1 MQAWLQTTQQQLS
14 RQLQANKLP
23 HALLFSGVKGAGHEE
38 LALWL
43 TQVLLCQH
51 YHVDNLNILH
61 GCNQCKTCQL
71 FASNSYPD
79 HITLSTDKATI
90 GVDEVRKLSQ
100 FFEKTA
106 HIGTAKTAWVKQAD
120 SMTISAANALLK
132 TLEEPTANSF
142 IILTTNSVETLL
154 PTIISRCQQFKI
166 RPPVG
171 ENLLAEFSKGDGQHV
186 TLQHNQQSTD
196 LFANLSHYS
205 ELSDT
210 SVANDFQTFRNNI
223 KQYLCYHA
231 HRAELLKA
239 LVDNNNAMRWFEKVI
254 VDLTREQ
261 WRWELST
268 QSDIE
273 MNLGTEKLWQIY
285 RLIQT
290 ANMKLKT
297 LVQVNRQFL
306 SEKLLVDISQIV
318 NSAED

>member
-14 RQLQANKLP
+14 RQLQASKLP

-51 YHVDNLNILH
+51 YHVDSQNILH
-61 GCNQCKTCQL
+61 ACKQCKTCQL

-90 GVDEVRKLSQ
+90 GVDEVRTLSH

-120 SMTISAANALLK
+120 TMTISAANALLK
-132 TLEEPTANSF
+132 TLEEPTSNSF
-142 IILTTNSVETLL
+142 IILTTNSAETLL
-154 PTIISRCQQFKI
+154 PTIISRCQQFTI

-171 ENLLAEFSKGDGQHV
+171 ENLFAAFSTGDVQRA
-186 TLQHNQQSTD
+186 TLQDNQKKPD

-205 ELSDT
+205 ELSDVV
-210 SVANDFQTFRNNI
+210 VAKDFQAFQHNI

-231 HRAELLKA
+231 HRAELLKI
-239 LVDNNNAMRWFEKVI
+239 LVDNSNAMRWFEKVI

-261 WRWELST
+261 WHWNST
-268 QSDIE
+268 ASHDIKSTLDAE
-273 MNLGTEKLWQIY
+273 QLWQVY

-306 SEKLLVDISQIV
+306 SEKLLVDISRIV
-318 NSAED
+318 NSAER